1 MATEYVVLAHLG
13 GEHEDDWRQV
23 GRAEADTDIQAIK
36 AVVPKEEEGTF
47 VAVPARS
54 FRPRTRKVETKTVD
68 RWS

>member
-1 MATEYVVLAHLG
+1 MATEYVVLRRNLDAG
-13 GEHEDDWRQV
+13 GWEEV
-23 GRAEADTDIQAIK
+23 GRVEDASTDTQAIK
-36 AVVPKEEEGTF
+36 AVVPAEEEGTF